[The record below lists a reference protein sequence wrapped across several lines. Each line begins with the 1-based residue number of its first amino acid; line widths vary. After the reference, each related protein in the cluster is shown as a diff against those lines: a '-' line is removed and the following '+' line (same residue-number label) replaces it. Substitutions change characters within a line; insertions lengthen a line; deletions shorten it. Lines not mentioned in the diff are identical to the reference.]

1 MAPPLVTRL
10 PKVTEY
16 VRNVGKSVQFAAV
29 DYLKDTMPDTHD
41 FIETNQELFKDIAA
55 AAKNYKGTLKAA
67 DRSIR
72 QSKIYEAGSEL
83 KKTLFESI
91 RTGKFYDPEREAYY
105 RDKAGGSLGDMS
117 DMDDW
122 GFDTNQFDID
132 DGSGDISTNDSTS
145 ILSSTVKD
153 ATTAQASVI
162 AKSSEY
168 LAEMNK
174 ANTKLLFAQGEK
186 LYSAVSGG
194 LASTQAMLDK
204 VNQFLYGPL
213 TAHIENSK
221 TFFENALPAIE
232 QINKSVQE
240 IAEMQRNLYKREQER
255 DKESQYS
262 LVGGSSPD
270 LREYAKQVKKNFM
283 EFLGPEAQML
293 LGNDMGDGNMLM
305 SLVANPL
312 AAIPNFV
319 VKTIIPVTVKKSLE
333 TIDATFS
340 NLFANIIARLNHAAK
355 DDFSNPILNFLG
367 RIFGLRVDKKS
378 TYDTSKYEKGPVPFD
393 GITRKS
399 IVEIIPGHLARIEA
413 ALTGRSERVFDYE
426 TGKWTTA
433 KKVKETHDN
442 NRRRNVEDAFW
453 ETGGEVRENISRYR
467 KSKDINSRKRAD
479 ELEQA
484 YRVLMNKIYEDEGD
498 FRPYDKHRFGD
509 TKVNPWVYYGLDR
522 ETYFQLVHWLVG
534 TKDNPK
540 STAYKI
546 GPNVL
551 RAKESLAKELR
562 DQERKGYS
570 NQRYFYN
577 NSYDFST
584 DKERGTGISNIL
596 TEAKD
601 KYQKNIFWYLRG
613 IYAEISTIRQ
623 SGGFGG
629 SSSSRGGG
637 PLGPSPDPRLVVE
650 NRLQKE
656 IDDAEYERKQKEAA
670 KNAGTTD
677 EDYLDI
683 EQDIENKDTVKYAK
697 KIREKGKSFLN
708 ALLEANSVG
717 AKFKVIQSNIRALTE
732 APANILTGIISS
744 ADRQVFKLLFGGQDP
759 DKFKD
764 DEGRTAKGLLDYMIL
779 NVKRTFDNINEK
791 IDAGLEALKK
801 KLGIESFSELFK
813 RLADRL
819 GITKAAGFVKDK
831 VKQWSQPTIDRIKAK
846 MGWGWGQFKG
856 SMGRTYGAAWNKIKG
871 YLPAPAPYQ
880 MSDEDIED
888 FLNRNGMGA
897 NIIPTAQASTVSADD
912 DEDYSNYNFARGGL
926 ITRRGLAVVSPG
938 ERVVPVGGK
947 ITQRNNLVAEKA
959 FARRLGLPKGLS
971 FYASGTKDTT
981 DEELERAKQV
991 VQKVTSEVTGDTK
1004 HKGVANV
1011 IASSLL
1017 GGGFS
1022 LLTGLIGGPLLG
1034 AAAGAAFGITQNS
1047 GTVQN
1052 MLFGEEIVDKDGN
1065 PTGERKGGL
1074 ISADLQK
1081 KFKKYFPSMRDFGLA
1096 GAVAGLFTP
1105 FGLIGGLMAGSA
1117 IGFAKENEGF
1127 QEWLFGKKDKESGER
1142 DGGLISKEFRDK
1154 VKKAAPRMLIGAAGA
1169 ALLGPFGLIGNAAL
1183 GSALGLVTTTD
1194 SFQKAVFGED
1204 DGTGKKKGGILPA
1217 IYRGILKPLYKTGKK
1232 FVEGAKEFFDKKIAA
1247 PVKEAVPAII
1257 QMIKNGITGIGDHVK
1272 DFLTGMFERTIGR
1285 PLADFLEHTIFDNVR
1300 KWTRRI
1306 LKAPL
1311 ALAKGLISAPFS
1323 ALGFIRNNIR
1333 HSQIAKGTAGDMTAQ
1348 QRLDWRNKHSFR
1360 VFGKEII
1367 SHDKFRNLDE
1377 KLAGLKG
1384 QAGVDR
1390 MKQMREQM
1398 KLYLDTRGEVGQQAA
1413 NKVREAGQILSDFL
1427 NGNNSPDG
1435 EATIYQRTGSR
1446 LVKGIHKAIKDGDIN
1461 LVARGLQKIMA
1472 KGFMTPDQYNEIL
1485 TQLSPIVNQIAE
1497 LREKQKN
1504 SKDYQK
1510 QLQGRLGRLTGG
1522 ALSNTKNIRRFSRLL
1537 DKEIDSREAEIA
1549 KEKAENPEKA
1559 AADTINESIDRST
1572 KSIVDVLMEINENIK
1587 LNGMTKK
1594 EKTKYL
1600 QEKAA
1605 AEAADEAAD
1614 ESYEDDGL
1622 FSGDTDTDTESVDS
1636 SLFGRAKSL
1645 GRGLKNKLTFAR
1657 DKARGAWYKAGAKY
1671 TIARERIDLGI
1682 SNAAASIKDKS
1693 SKMKQFGE
1701 FITGGEKDIK
1711 SAFKNAFHMVT
1722 TKDGRA
1728 ALANAKGKILGTSGA
1743 SAVGKEIK
1751 EEAVA
1756 DKLERKTLLDS
1767 VKGIGTSIIGGA
1779 GKLIGK
1785 AKDGIFSMISGIVN
1799 NTGIVGKAIKL
1810 LGGLGFAAIAVAG
1823 VGHFSELWKTKLWP
1837 TLKKWFGGIFDKI
1850 KGVAS
1855 SIYGWLSETFP
1866 SFFGEDSFI
1875 GKAVTRIKEFFE
1887 DPGAGIKKMFRGIVD
1902 WFKEGFSLFNEN
1914 ILIPAWNW
1922 ISPRL
1927 TTLIYNAIHSSSLAE
1942 AINSSVDNKSVKQNE
1957 NQRVDSE
1964 GNPLYYDENGN
1975 TTTDR
1980 YDASGNEREAV
1991 IDSVSVVE
1999 TKYDNSIRNFDLG
2012 HMSRKEVQKEAT
2024 IGGLK
2029 FTYLEYE
2036 NGDIVIRSE
2045 NTGEYIRINGG
2056 LKKAKQFTYGIL
2068 KDATGQVSNGA
2079 LIASSVGFGAA
2090 GAIAGGILGAMAA
2103 GAISGTTIGTAVG
2116 TVLPGI
2122 GNVIGAVAGVLIGAG
2137 AAFIGYTL
2145 SGGGEAAESKIS
2157 MDDVSANPLLIG
2169 FGLDPSGENEW
2180 PVVSDAM
2187 KEADTLTSSDS
2198 FHPDYSSKSTSSNN
2212 AIKEVTVGRGG
2223 GFGETKGGGGGF
2235 TVDDDDS
2242 GSSRKRKRAKAR
2254 DHLYQGDPMLEN
2266 VKFGNSTLGKA
2277 GCAPVAA
2284 ANLMGGNLAYTTALA
2299 EKYQT
2304 SDGGVTPDYFSNTL
2318 GGVQTDSKK
2327 SMMNAIKSG
2336 RPTVLLGRSSKEQ
2349 GTPFGANDH
2358 YITAM
2363 GMDRRGNI
2371 LVDDPDLPGSRYK
2384 YPASK
2389 VMNDT
2394 TTGVITGMRRG
2405 LARRRGMRRRYGF
2418 GPNEGGDPSIQK
2430 QKVSKIAAKAYD
2442 IIHQSEGN
2450 YGSINEDDNGALSIG
2465 KIQWHGC
2472 RAHDLLIKIIS
2483 AVGTSRSQQILG
2495 TSLYNEIVNKDRNY
2509 WNTRVVTKSEGE
2521 KLSELISTEEGKS
2534 IQDLQGYL
2542 DIENYISV
2550 VKGYGITNENAIVY
2564 FCDMYNQS
2572 PAAAQRVA
2580 KNAISA
2586 KGSASSVTLEDLYNT
2601 SLTDSVFSKYSKRRT
2616 NCYNMLKNSGTVGN
2630 GYIELEVAA
2639 TMDFINATGSLS
2651 TVDGFTGTGIGADN
2665 SATQMYSGLVSGG
2678 LDLARI
2684 MYGDELVNGMI
2695 KFQQTYGNN
2704 KNNSMVGASSGSF
2717 MNSSVFGGSSTYV
2730 PANGYGTVGSPTQQG
2745 LVDQMASIKGKIN
2758 YSLDWDKQDPDIGV
2772 ASCASTVGWA
2782 YRKVLGLNNPKMS
2795 ASSTDQSQDT
2805 RFKTLWTNQGTPFK
2819 DDALLQPGD
2828 VMYFNWDRTKN
2839 NGTMQHTEMY
2849 AGNSQDWSHG
2859 GEPQYGPVLKDLGDY
2874 RRKHLMM
2881 VRRYNGFLGNDA
2893 SGSSRRR
2900 GYARAMTAGVSANIS
2915 DNAKKVIS
2923 QYGISTSS
2931 QSPRYGSV
2939 TPSDGAQYNQ
2949 FLAVIIDLL
2958 AAIAD
2963 NTKGL
2968 TDLQKSLSN
2977 RGVDVDYSTLEK
2989 AAANA
2994 RRRSARARANSV
3006 GGYKPMFTPASTFD
3020 SASAQDLMNSP
3031 TGFMVQAMEALAI
3044 E

>member
-41 FIETNQELFKDIAA
+41 FIETNQELFKDIASA
-55 AAKNYKGTLKAA
+55 VKDYKGTLKAA
-67 DRSIR
+67 DKSIR
-72 QSKIYEAGSEL
+72 RSKIYEAGSEL
-83 KKTLFESI
+83 KKTLFDSI
-91 RTGKFYDPEREAYY
+91 RTGKFYDPERENYY

-194 LASTQAMLDK
+194 LAGTQAMLDK

-221 TFFENALPAIE
+221 TFFESALPAIE

-240 IAEMQRNLYKREQER
+240 IAEMQRNLYKREQEK

-293 LGNDMGDGNMLM
+293 FGNDMGDGNMLM

-312 AAIPNFV
+312 AAIPNYV
-319 VKTIIPVTVKKSLE
+319 VKTIIPATVKKSLE

-413 ALTGRSERVFDYE
+413 ALTGRGERVFDYE

-433 KKVKETHDN
+433 KKVKEKHDYD
-442 NRRRNVEDAFW
+442 RRRNVEDAFW

-467 KSKDINSRKRAD
+467 RSKDENSRKRAD

-484 YRVLMNKIYEDEGD
+484 YRILMNKIYEDEGD

-522 ETYFQLVHWLVG
+522 DTYMQLAHWLVG

-551 RAKESLAKELR
+551 RAKESLAKDLR
-562 DQERKGYS
+562 EQERRGYS
-570 NQRYFYN
+570 NQRYLYN

-629 SSSSRGGG
+629 SSSRGGG

-656 IDDAEYERKQKEAA
+656 IDEAEYKRRQEEAA
-670 KNAGTTD
+670 KNVGTTN

-708 ALLEANSVG
+708 ELLEANSVG
-717 AKFKVIQSNIRALTE
+717 AKFRVIQSNIRALTE
-732 APANILTGIISS
+732 APANILSGVIGS

-819 GITKAAGFVKDK
+819 GLTKAAGFVKDK
-831 VKQWSQPTIDRIKAK
+831 VKQWSQPTIDRIKEK

-856 SMGRTYGAAWNKIKG
+856 SMGRTYGAAWNKVKG

-897 NIIPTAQASTVSADD
+897 NIIPTAQGTTVSADD
-912 DEDYSNYNFARGGL
+912 DEEDYSNYNFARGGL

-947 ITQRNNLVAEKA
+947 ITQRNNLIAEKA

-1074 ISADLQK
+1074 ISADIQK

-1105 FGLIGGLMAGSA
+1105 FGLVGGLMAGSA

-1127 QEWLFGKKDKESGER
+1127 QEWLFGKKDKETGER

-1217 IYRGILKPLYKTGKK
+1217 IYRGIVKPLYKTGKK

-1247 PVKEAVPAII
+1247 PVKEAIPAII

-1272 DFLTGMFERTIGR
+1272 DFLSGMFERTIGR

-1323 ALGFIRNNIR
+1323 ALGFIGNNIR

-1751 EEAVA
+1751 EEAAA

>member
-41 FIETNQELFKDIAA
+41 FIENNQELFKDIASA
-55 AAKNYKGTLKAA
+55 VKDYKGTLKAA
-67 DRSIR
+67 DKSIR

-91 RTGKFYDPEREAYY
+91 RTGKFYDPERENYY

-194 LASTQAMLDK
+194 LAGTQAMLDK

-221 TFFENALPAIE
+221 TFFESALPAIE

-293 LGNDMGDGNMLM
+293 FGNDMGDGNMLM

-312 AAIPNFV
+312 AAIPNYV
-319 VKTIIPVTVKKSLE
+319 VKTIIPATVKKSLE

-413 ALTGRSERVFDYE
+413 ALTGRGERVFDYE

-433 KKVKETHDN
+433 KKVKEKHDYD
-442 NRRRNVEDAFW
+442 RRRNVEDAFW

-467 KSKDINSRKRAD
+467 RSKDENSRKRAD

-484 YRVLMNKIYEDEGD
+484 YRILINKIYEDEGD

-522 ETYFQLVHWLVG
+522 DTYMQLAHWLVG

-551 RAKESLAKELR
+551 RAKESLAKDLR
-562 DQERKGYS
+562 EQERRGYS
-570 NQRYFYN
+570 NQRYLYN
-577 NSYDFST
+577 NSYNFST

-629 SSSSRGGG
+629 SSSRGGG

-656 IDDAEYERKQKEAA
+656 IDEAEYKRRQEEAA
-670 KNAGTTD
+670 KNVGTTN

-708 ALLEANSVG
+708 ELLEANSVG
-717 AKFKVIQSNIRALTE
+717 AKFRVIQSNIRALTE
-732 APANILTGIISS
+732 APANILSGVIGS

-819 GITKAAGFVKDK
+819 GLTKAAGFVKDK
-831 VKQWSQPTIDRIKAK
+831 VKQWSQPTIDRIKEK

-856 SMGRTYGAAWNKIKG
+856 SMGRTYGAAWNKVKG
-871 YLPAPAPYQ
+871 YLPTPAPYQ

-897 NIIPTAQASTVSADD
+897 NIIPTAQGTTVSADD
-912 DEDYSNYNFARGGL
+912 DEEDYSNYNFARGGL

-947 ITQRNNLVAEKA
+947 ITQRNNLIAEKA

-991 VQKVTSEVTGDTK
+991 IQKVTSEVTGDTK
-1004 HKGVANV
+1004 HKGIANV

-1074 ISADLQK
+1074 ISADIQK

-1105 FGLIGGLMAGSA
+1105 FGLVGGLMAGSA

-1127 QEWLFGKKDKESGER
+1127 QEWLFGKKDKETGER

-1217 IYRGILKPLYKTGKK
+1217 IYRGIVKPLYKTGKK

-1247 PVKEAVPAII
+1247 PVKEAVPVII

-1272 DFLTGMFERTIGR
+1272 DFLSGMFERTIGR

-1323 ALGFIRNNIR
+1323 ALGFIGNNIR

-1435 EATIYQRTGSR
+1435 DATIYQRAGSR

-1472 KGFMTPDQYNEIL
+1472 KGFMSPDQYNEIL

-1594 EKTKYL
+1594 ERTKYL

-1605 AEAADEAAD
+1605 AEAADEASEAA
-1614 ESYEDDGL
+1614 YEDDGL

-1636 SLFGRAKSL
+1636 SLLGRAKSL
-1645 GRGLKNKLTFAR
+1645 GRGLKNKLTLAR
-1657 DKARGAWYKAGAKY
+1657 DKAKGAWYKAGAKY
-1671 TIARERIDLGI
+1671 TIARERIDQGI

-1751 EEAVA
+1751 EEAAA
-1756 DKLERKTLLDS
+1756 DKLERKTLLDN

-1799 NTGIVGKAIKL
+1799 NTGIVGKAIKI
-1810 LGGLGFAAIAVAG
+1810 LGGAGLAAIAIAG

-1837 TLKKWFGGIFDKI
+1837 TLKKWFGGIFEKI

-1914 ILIPAWNW
+1914 ILVPAWNW

-2068 KDATGQVSNGA
+2068 KDATGQVSNGV
-2079 LIASSVGFGAA
+2079 LIASSVGVGAA

-2122 GNVIGAVAGVLIGAG
+2122 GNVIGAVAGVLVGAG
-2137 AAFIGYTL
+2137 AAFVGYTL

-2235 TVDDDDS
+2235 TADDDS

-2363 GMDRRGNI
+2363 GMDRKGNI

-2405 LARRRGMRRRYGF
+2405 LTRRRGMRRRYGF

-2442 IIHQSEGN
+2442 VIHQSEGN
-2450 YGSINEDDNGALSIG
+2450 YGSINEDDNGSLSIG

-2695 KFQQTYGNN
+2695 RFQQTYGNN
-2704 KNNSMVGASSGSF
+2704 KNNSVMGASSGSF

-2819 DDALLQPGD
+2819 DDAILQPGD

>member
-91 RTGKFYDPEREAYY
+91 RTGKFYDPERENYY

-283 EFLGPEAQML
+283 GFLGPEAQML

-413 ALTGRSERVFDYE
+413 ALTGRGERVFDYD

-433 KKVKETHDN
+433 KKVKEKHDYD
-442 NRRRNVEDAFW
+442 RRRNVEDAFW

-467 KSKDINSRKRAD
+467 RSKDENARKRAD

-484 YRVLMNKIYEDEGD
+484 YRILMNKIYEDEGD

-522 ETYFQLVHWLVG
+522 DTYMQLAYWLVG

-562 DQERKGYS
+562 EQERRGYS
-570 NQRYFYN
+570 NQRYLYN

-584 DKERGTGISNIL
+584 DKEKGTGISNIL

-656 IDDAEYERKQKEAA
+656 IDDAEYERKQQEAA
-670 KNAGTTD
+670 KNVGITN

-759 DKFKD
+759 DMFKD

-813 RLADRL
+813 RLADKL
-819 GITKAAGFVKDK
+819 GLTKAAGFVKDK

-856 SMGRTYGAAWNKIKG
+856 SMSRTYGAAWNKVKG

-897 NIIPTAQASTVSADD
+897 NIIPTAQGTTVSTDD
-912 DEDYSNYNFARGGL
+912 DEEDYSNYNFARGGL

-947 ITQRNNLVAEKA
+947 ITQRNNLIAEKA

-1105 FGLIGGLMAGSA
+1105 FGLVGGLMAGSA

-1127 QEWLFGKKDKESGER
+1127 QEWLFGKKDKETGER

-1217 IYRGILKPLYKTGKK
+1217 IYRGIVKPLYKTGKK

-1272 DFLTGMFERTIGR
+1272 DFLSGMFERTIGR

-1323 ALGFIRNNIR
+1323 ALGFIGNNIR

-1367 SHDKFRNLDE
+1367 GHDKFRNLDE

-1435 EATIYQRTGSR
+1435 EATIYQRAGSR

-1622 FSGDTDTDTESVDS
+1622 FSGDTDIDTESVDS
-1636 SLFGRAKSL
+1636 SLLGRAKSL

-1671 TIARERIDLGI
+1671 TIARERIDQGI

-1751 EEAVA
+1751 EEAAA
-1756 DKLERKTLLDS
+1756 DKLERKTLLDN

-1810 LGGLGFAAIAVAG
+1810 LGGAGLAAIAIAG

-1837 TLKKWFGGIFDKI
+1837 TLKKWFGGIFEKI

-1914 ILIPAWNW
+1914 ILVPAWNW

-2036 NGDIVIRSE
+2036 NGDIVVRSE

-2090 GAIAGGILGAMAA
+2090 GAIAGGILGALAA

-2122 GNVIGAVAGVLIGAG
+2122 GNVIGAIAGVIVGAG

-2145 SGGGEAAESKIS
+2145 SGGGEAVESKIS

-2187 KEADTLTSSDS
+2187 KEADALTSSDS

-2235 TVDDDDS
+2235 TADDDS

-2266 VKFGNSTLGKA
+2266 IKFGNSTLGKA

-2336 RPTVLLGRSSKEQ
+2336 RPTVLLGRSNKEQ

-2450 YGSINEDDNGALSIG
+2450 YGSINEDDNGSLSIG

-2616 NCYNMLKNSGTVGN
+2616 KCYNMLKNSGTVGN

-2651 TVDGFTGTGIGADN
+2651 TVDGFTGTGIGSDN

-2704 KNNSMVGASSGSF
+2704 KNNSVAGASFGSF

-2819 DDALLQPGD
+2819 DDAILQPGD

-2931 QSPRYGSV
+2931 QSPKYGSV

>member
-1 MAPPLVTRL
+1 M
-10 PKVTEY
+10 
-16 VRNVGKSVQFAAV
+16 
-29 DYLKDTMPDTHD
+29 
-41 FIETNQELFKDIAA
+41 
-55 AAKNYKGTLKAA
+55 
-67 DRSIR
+67 
-72 QSKIYEAGSEL
+72 
-83 KKTLFESI
+83 
-91 RTGKFYDPEREAYY
+91 
-105 RDKAGGSLGDMS
+105 
-117 DMDDW
+117 
-122 GFDTNQFDID
+122 
-132 DGSGDISTNDSTS
+132 
-145 ILSSTVKD
+145 
-153 ATTAQASVI
+153 
-162 AKSSEY
+162 
-168 LAEMNK
+168 
-174 ANTKLLFAQGEK
+174 
-186 LYSAVSGG
+186 
-194 LASTQAMLDK
+194 
-204 VNQFLYGPL
+204 
-213 TAHIENSK
+213 
-221 TFFENALPAIE
+221 
-232 QINKSVQE
+232 IN
-240 IAEMQRNLYKREQER
+240 
-255 DKESQYS
+255 
-262 LVGGSSPD
+262 
-270 LREYAKQVKKNFM
+270 
-283 EFLGPEAQML
+283 
-293 LGNDMGDGNMLM
+293 
-305 SLVANPL
+305 
-312 AAIPNFV
+312 
-319 VKTIIPVTVKKSLE
+319 
-333 TIDATFS
+333 
-340 NLFANIIARLNHAAK
+340 
-355 DDFSNPILNFLG
+355 
-367 RIFGLRVDKKS
+367 
-378 TYDTSKYEKGPVPFD
+378 
-393 GITRKS
+393 
-399 IVEIIPGHLARIEA
+399 
-413 ALTGRSERVFDYE
+413 
-426 TGKWTTA
+426 
-433 KKVKETHDN
+433 
-442 NRRRNVEDAFW
+442 
-453 ETGGEVRENISRYR
+453 
-467 KSKDINSRKRAD
+467 
-479 ELEQA
+479 
-484 YRVLMNKIYEDEGD
+484 
-498 FRPYDKHRFGD
+498 
-509 TKVNPWVYYGLDR
+509 
-522 ETYFQLVHWLVG
+522 
-534 TKDNPK
+534 
-540 STAYKI
+540 
-546 GPNVL
+546 
-551 RAKESLAKELR
+551 
-562 DQERKGYS
+562 
-570 NQRYFYN
+570 
-577 NSYDFST
+577 
-584 DKERGTGISNIL
+584 
-596 TEAKD
+596 
-601 KYQKNIFWYLRG
+601 
-613 IYAEISTIRQ
+613 
-623 SGGFGG
+623 
-629 SSSSRGGG
+629 
-637 PLGPSPDPRLVVE
+637 
-650 NRLQKE
+650 
-656 IDDAEYERKQKEAA
+656 
-670 KNAGTTD
+670 
-677 EDYLDI
+677 
-683 EQDIENKDTVKYAK
+683 
-697 KIREKGKSFLN
+697 
-708 ALLEANSVG
+708 
-717 AKFKVIQSNIRALTE
+717 
-732 APANILTGIISS
+732 
-744 ADRQVFKLLFGGQDP
+744 
-759 DKFKD
+759 
-764 DEGRTAKGLLDYMIL
+764 
-779 NVKRTFDNINEK
+779 
-791 IDAGLEALKK
+791 
-801 KLGIESFSELFK
+801 
-813 RLADRL
+813 
-819 GITKAAGFVKDK
+819 
-831 VKQWSQPTIDRIKAK
+831 
-846 MGWGWGQFKG
+846 
-856 SMGRTYGAAWNKIKG
+856 
-871 YLPAPAPYQ
+871 
-880 MSDEDIED
+880 
-888 FLNRNGMGA
+888 
-897 NIIPTAQASTVSADD
+897 
-912 DEDYSNYNFARGGL
+912 
-926 ITRRGLAVVSPG
+926 
-938 ERVVPVGGK
+938 
-947 ITQRNNLVAEKA
+947 
-959 FARRLGLPKGLS
+959 
-971 FYASGTKDTT
+971 
-981 DEELERAKQV
+981 
-991 VQKVTSEVTGDTK
+991 
-1004 HKGVANV
+1004 
-1011 IASSLL
+1011 
-1017 GGGFS
+1017 
-1022 LLTGLIGGPLLG
+1022 
-1034 AAAGAAFGITQNS
+1034 
-1047 GTVQN
+1047 
-1052 MLFGEEIVDKDGN
+1052 
-1065 PTGERKGGL
+1065 
-1074 ISADLQK
+1074 
-1081 KFKKYFPSMRDFGLA
+1081 
-1096 GAVAGLFTP
+1096 
-1105 FGLIGGLMAGSA
+1105 
-1117 IGFAKENEGF
+1117 
-1127 QEWLFGKKDKESGER
+1127 
-1142 DGGLISKEFRDK
+1142 
-1154 VKKAAPRMLIGAAGA
+1154 
-1169 ALLGPFGLIGNAAL
+1169 
-1183 GSALGLVTTTD
+1183 
-1194 SFQKAVFGED
+1194 AVFGSEMAA
-1204 DGTGKKKGGILPA
+1204 TGS
-1217 IYRGILKPLYKTGKK
+1217 
-1232 FVEGAKEFFDKKIAA
+1232 
-1247 PVKEAVPAII
+1247 
-1257 QMIKNGITGIGDHVK
+1257 
-1272 DFLTGMFERTIGR
+1272 GR
-1285 PLADFLEHTIFDNVR
+1285 PVTEH
-1300 KWTRRI
+1300 
-1306 LKAPL
+1306 
-1311 ALAKGLISAPFS
+1311 
-1323 ALGFIRNNIR
+1323 
-1333 HSQIAKGTAGDMTAQ
+1333 
-1348 QRLDWRNKHSFR
+1348 
-1360 VFGKEII
+1360 
-1367 SHDKFRNLDE
+1367 
-1377 KLAGLKG
+1377 
-1384 QAGVDR
+1384 
-1390 MKQMREQM
+1390 
-1398 KLYLDTRGEVGQQAA
+1398 
-1413 NKVREAGQILSDFL
+1413 
-1427 NGNNSPDG
+1427 
-1435 EATIYQRTGSR
+1435 
-1446 LVKGIHKAIKDGDIN
+1446 
-1461 LVARGLQKIMA
+1461 
-1472 KGFMTPDQYNEIL
+1472 
-1485 TQLSPIVNQIAE
+1485 
-1497 LREKQKN
+1497 
-1504 SKDYQK
+1504 
-1510 QLQGRLGRLTGG
+1510 
-1522 ALSNTKNIRRFSRLL
+1522 
-1537 DKEIDSREAEIA
+1537 ID
-1549 KEKAENPEKA
+1549 
-1559 AADTINESIDRST
+1559 
-1572 KSIVDVLMEINENIK
+1572 
-1587 LNGMTKK
+1587 
-1594 EKTKYL
+1594 
-1600 QEKAA
+1600 
-1605 AEAADEAAD
+1605 
-1614 ESYEDDGL
+1614 
-1622 FSGDTDTDTESVDS
+1622 
-1636 SLFGRAKSL
+1636 
-1645 GRGLKNKLTFAR
+1645 
-1657 DKARGAWYKAGAKY
+1657 
-1671 TIARERIDLGI
+1671 
-1682 SNAAASIKDKS
+1682 
-1693 SKMKQFGE
+1693 
-1701 FITGGEKDIK
+1701 
-1711 SAFKNAFHMVT
+1711 
-1722 TKDGRA
+1722 
-1728 ALANAKGKILGTSGA
+1728 
-1743 SAVGKEIK
+1743 
-1751 EEAVA
+1751 
-1756 DKLERKTLLDS
+1756 
-1767 VKGIGTSIIGGA
+1767 
-1779 GKLIGK
+1779 
-1785 AKDGIFSMISGIVN
+1785 
-1799 NTGIVGKAIKL
+1799 
-1810 LGGLGFAAIAVAG
+1810 
-1823 VGHFSELWKTKLWP
+1823 
-1837 TLKKWFGGIFDKI
+1837 
-1850 KGVAS
+1850 
-1855 SIYGWLSETFP
+1855 
-1866 SFFGEDSFI
+1866 
-1875 GKAVTRIKEFFE
+1875 
-1887 DPGAGIKKMFRGIVD
+1887 
-1902 WFKEGFSLFNEN
+1902 
-1914 ILIPAWNW
+1914 
-1922 ISPRL
+1922 
-1927 TTLIYNAIHSSSLAE
+1927 
-1942 AINSSVDNKSVKQNE
+1942 
-1957 NQRVDSE
+1957 
-1964 GNPLYYDENGN
+1964 
-1975 TTTDR
+1975 
-1980 YDASGNEREAV
+1980 
-1991 IDSVSVVE
+1991 
-1999 TKYDNSIRNFDLG
+1999 
-2012 HMSRKEVQKEAT
+2012 
-2024 IGGLK
+2024 
-2029 FTYLEYE
+2029 EYE
-2036 NGDIVIRSE
+2036 NGDIVVRSE

-2616 NCYNMLKNSGTVGN
+2616 NCYNMLKNSGSVGN

-2651 TVDGFTGTGIGADN
+2651 TVDGFTGTGIGSDN

-2678 LDLARI
+2678 LDLAKI

-2704 KNNSMVGASSGSF
+2704 KNNSIVGASSGFF

-2819 DDALLQPGD
+2819 NDAILQPGD

-2931 QSPRYGSV
+2931 QSPKYGSV

-3006 GGYKPMFTPASTFD
+3006 GGYKPTFTPASTFD